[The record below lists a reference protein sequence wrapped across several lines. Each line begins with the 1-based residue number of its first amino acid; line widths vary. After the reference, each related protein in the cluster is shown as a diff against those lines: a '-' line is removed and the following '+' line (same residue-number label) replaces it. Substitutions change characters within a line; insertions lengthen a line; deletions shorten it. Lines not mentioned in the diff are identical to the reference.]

1 MIMTVI
7 VTLQARHKNSS
18 DVWEIP
24 YKEIEVGERIGSGS
38 FGTVFKARWH
48 GLSVC
53 LSPLLYL
60 SPNFMIAVWLVIN
73 HSVGLYPLLLRSC
86 CCQETKRIKSNGTTD
101 AGIQE

>member
-53 LSPLLYL
+53 LSLSVCLCLSVCLSVCLLCYIYHQIL
-60 SPNFMIAVWLVIN
+60 
-73 HSVGLYPLLLRSC
+73 
-86 CCQETKRIKSNGTTD
+86 
-101 AGIQE
+101 